1 MSKKANKPQQYIS
14 HGRVAENRRARFDY
28 EIISDLT
35 AGLVLK
41 GSEVKALRLGRCNLS
56 DSYAGLKD
64 GEIYLFNA
72 SIGDFSNARQKHE
85 EKAHRKLLL
94 TKQEQKRLIGAVKR
108 DGLTLIP
115 LEVFFSGRGFAKVKL
130 ALAKGKS
137 QIDKRETIKTRE
149 WKKQQ
154 GRAIRHKV

>member
-1 MSKKANKPQQYIS
+1 MNKKATKPQHYIS
-14 HGRVAENRRARFDY
+14 HGRVTENRRARFDY
-28 EIISDLT
+28 EILSHLT
-35 AGLVLK
+35 AGMVLK

-56 DSYAGLKD
+56 DSYAGLKN

-72 SIGDFSNARQKHE
+72 SISGFDMARQKHE

-108 DGLTLIP
+108 DGLTLVP
-115 LEVFFSGRGFAKVKL
+115 LEIFFSARGFAKVKL
-130 ALAKGKS
+130 ALAKGKGE
-137 QIDKRETIKTRE
+137 IDKRETIKARE

-154 GRAIRHKV
+154 GRALRRKS

>member
-1 MSKKANKPQQYIS
+1 MSKKATKQQHYIS
-14 HGRVAENRRARFDY
+14 HGRVAENRRGRFDY
-28 EIISDLT
+28 EIISDLI

-64 GEIYLFNA
+64 GEVYLFNA
-72 SIGDFSNARQKHE
+72 SIGDFGQARQKHE

-115 LEVFFSGRGFAKVKL
+115 LEIFFNGRGFAKVKL
-130 ALAKGKS
+130 ALAKGKTE
-137 QIDKRETIKTRE
+137 IDKRETIKTRE
-149 WKKQQ
+149 WKRQQ
-154 GRAIRHKV
+154 GRAVRHKV